1 MAVLKRGEV
10 AAPTLPKQTVE
21 VSALGGEVIVQGLL
35 LTQRLAV
42 QGKIAALSKGA
53 TELDDSAALH
63 AVLPMLLALC
73 VVDAE
78 GAQFFTPD
86 QWEVFGASHQGSAIE
101 LFNIAWRLSGFA
113 QAEVAKN

>member
-21 VSALGGEVIVQGLL
+21 VAALGGEVIVQGLL

-42 QGKIAALSKGA
+42 QSKIAALAKGA
-53 TELDDSAALH
+53 EEGADIN
-63 AVLPMLLALC
+63 AVLPMLLSLC
-73 VVDAE
+73 VVDAD

-113 QAEVAKN
+113 QAEVSKN